1 MKFSMMKNK
10 KTTTHLVSKG
20 FTILELLMV
29 MLMITLLIAMVLVGF
44 SRAKKNVNDDEL
56 LANLDLVRLG
66 LEQYHSQCKVYPDQL
81 DRTANN
87 GYPGSPLCPVTLN
100 DFLVPTLD
108 LSPFTYQALG
118 PTGANSGYCSAYHIS
133 VQLEERILN
142 QGNLANDHDWTGSPD
157 LDACSGGS
165 TINSNDTDGY
175 YDIKHP

>member
-10 KTTTHLVSKG
+10 KSITRLSPKG

-100 DFLVPTLD
+100 DFWFLHSTFHLLHIRHWVLQVLILD
-108 LSPFTYQALG
+108 TVVHTIFPYNSR
-118 PTGANSGYCSAYHIS
+118 SGY
-133 VQLEERILN
+133 
-142 QGNLANDHDWTGSPD
+142 
-157 LDACSGGS
+157 
-165 TINSNDTDGY
+165 
-175 YDIKHP
+175 

>member
-1 MKFSMMKNK
+1 MKNK

-100 DFLVPTLD
+100 DFLD
-108 LSPFTYQALG
+108 AFQSRFAKTY
-118 PTGANSGYCSAYHIS
+118 
-133 VQLEERILN
+133 R
-142 QGNLANDHDWTGSPD
+142 LAFFRVKFLYS
-157 LDACSGGS
+157 LLV
-165 TINSNDTDGY
+165 
-175 YDIKHP
+175 